1 MSYKSWYRKNY
12 TPEQIKEIQRTLG
25 VEEDGLI
32 GPNTINAIKEYQ
44 EAAGVKADGLW
55 GKDTQA
61 KVDEWNK
68 EYDSLQPTFSKGKDT
83 DNLKESAYK
92 QYSDNLDKRYWL
104 EEQKKYESNFM
115 PNYEMSN
122 VELAYLNKEID
133 KVKKQL
139 ADRQTKYESVPQPKT
154 QVGWSSYIVNNDR
167 GLLDKYQDAER
178 AWYNKL
184 KDQEHAK
191 ELANAQRQEQ
201 RAVNLNDA
209 RDTLAK
215 LQITKDNAL
224 QQGHDTRYI
233 DVQIASIYR
242 DYPELSIK
250 EEVNKEEYDPRSSV
264 DYVLADVEDIDDNNT
279 QEEINKAIE
288 RVAKFKTPNSIK
300 MLNKLDKILAK
311 RIKKEGDKAT
321 YDNEVNAWIN
331 GGDTTKYLY
340 NLGLETQFAGDKERL
355 VNKKTGKVVAE
366 RNRNRPRPRP
376 ATPTPATPKPS
387 KSKWEL

>member
-1 MSYKSWYRKNY
+1 MNYKSWYRKY

-32 GPNTINAIKEYQ
+32 GPDTINAIKEYQ

-55 GKDTQA
+55 GKATQA
-61 KVDEWNK
+61 KVDEWN
-68 EYDSLQPTFSKGKDT
+68 EQYDSLQPTRINDT
-83 DNLKESAYK
+83 DNLKEAAYK
-92 QYSDNLDKRYWL
+92 QYSDNLDKRFWL
-104 EEQKKYESNFM
+104 EEQKKYESNFK

-139 ADRQTKYESVPQPKT
+139 EARQSNYESVPQPKT

-167 GLLDKYQDAER
+167 GMLDKYQDAER

-215 LQITKDNAL
+215 LQIMKDNAS
-224 QQGHDTRYI
+224 QQGHDTRDI

-355 VNKKTGKVVAE
+355 VNKKTGNVVAE

>member
-1 MSYKSWYRKNY
+1 MSVKSWYRKNY

-44 EAAGVKADGLW
+44 EAAGLKEDGLW
-55 GKDTQA
+55 GKSTQA
-61 KVDEWNK
+61 KADEWNTQ
-68 EYDSLQPTFSKGKDT
+68 YDSFVPNVPNRSASNNN
-83 DNLKESAYK
+83 DNLKEAAYK
-92 QYSDNLDKRYWL
+92 QYTDNLDNRYWL
-104 EEQKKYESNFM
+104 EEQNKYESNFK

-139 ADRQTKYESVPQPKT
+139 ADRQAKYESVPQPKT

-167 GLLDKYQDAER
+167 GMLDKYQDAER
-178 AWYNKL
+178 DWYNKL

-201 RAVNLNDA
+201 RAINLNDA

-215 LQITKDNAL
+215 LQIMKDNAE
-224 QQGHDTRYI
+224 QQGHDTREI
-233 DVQIASIYR
+233 ELQMASVYR

-250 EEVNKEEYDPRSSV
+250 EELHKEYDPRNSV
-264 DYVLADVEDIDDNNT
+264 EYVIADVEDIDDNNT
-279 QEEINKAIE
+279 QEEINEAIE
-288 RVAKFKTPNSIK
+288 RISKFNTPDSIK
-300 MLNKLDKILAK
+300 MLNKLDKTLAK

-340 NLGLETQFAGDKERL
+340 NLGLETEFAGDKERL
-355 VNKKTGKVVAE
+355 VNKKTGRVVAE
-366 RNRNRPRPRP
+366 RNINRPKSS
-376 ATPTPATPKPS
+376 PTTKPS
-387 KSKWEL
+387 KSEWEL

>member
-1 MSYKSWYRKNY
+1 MSAKSWYRKNY

-32 GPNTINAIKEYQ
+32 GPDTINAIKDYQ
-44 EAAGVKADGLW
+44 EADGLKAAGLW
-55 GKDTQA
+55 GKSTQA
-61 KVDEWNK
+61 KADEWN
-68 EYDSLQPTFSKGKDT
+68 EQYNSFVPNRSVPNRSATN
-83 DNLKESAYK
+83 DNLKELAYK
-92 QYSDNLDKRYWL
+92 QYSNNLDKRYWI
-104 EEQKKYESNFM
+104 EEQNKYESNFN

-139 ADRQTKYESVPQPKT
+139 EARQSNYESVPQPKT

-178 AWYNKL
+178 NWYNKL

-201 RAVNLNDA
+201 RAINLNDA

-215 LQITKDNAL
+215 LQIMKDNAE
-224 QQGHDTRYI
+224 QQGHDTREI
-233 DVQIASIYR
+233 ELQMASVYR

-250 EEVNKEEYDPRSSV
+250 EELHKEYDPRNSV
-264 DYVLADVEDIDDNNT
+264 EYVIADVEDIDDNNT
-279 QEEINKAIE
+279 QEEINEAIE
-288 RVAKFKTPNSIK
+288 RISKFNTPNSIK
-300 MLNKLDKILAK
+300 MLNKLDKTLAK
-311 RIKKEGDKAT
+311 RIKKEGDKVT

-340 NLGLETQFAGDKERL
+340 NLGLETEFAGDKERL
-355 VNKKTGKVVAE
+355 VNKKTGRVVAE
-366 RNRNRPRPRP
+366 RNRNRP
-376 ATPTPATPKPS
+376 TSIPTTKPS
-387 KSKWEL
+387 KSEWEL

>member
-1 MSYKSWYRKNY
+1 MSVTSWYRKKY

-25 VEEDGLI
+25 VEEDGI
-32 GPNTINAIKEYQ
+32 VGKNTIEAIKEYQ
-44 EAAGVKADGLW
+44 AAAGLKDDGLW

-61 KVDEWNK
+61 KVDEWN
-68 EYDSLQPTFSKGKDT
+68 EQYNSFVPNRSASNNN
-83 DNLKESAYK
+83 DNLKEAAYK
-92 QYSDNLDKRYWL
+92 QYTDNLDKKYWL
-104 EEQKKYESNFM
+104 DEQNKYESNFM

-139 ADRQTKYESVPQPKT
+139 EARQSNYESVPQPKT

-167 GLLDKYQDAER
+167 GMLDKYQDAER

-201 RAVNLNDA
+201 RAINLNDA

-215 LQITKDNAL
+215 LQIMKDNAV
-224 QQGHDTRYI
+224 QQGHDTREI
-233 DVQIASIYR
+233 ELQMASVYR
-242 DYPELSIK
+242 DYPELLSAKVK
-250 EEVNKEEYDPRSSV
+250 EEEYDPRSSIE
-264 DYVLADVEDIDDNNT
+264 YVLADVEDIDDNNT
-279 QEEINKAIE
+279 QEEINGAIE
-288 RVAKFKTPNSIK
+288 RISKYKTPDSIK
-300 MLNKLDKILAK
+300 MLNKLDKTLAK

-321 YDNEVNAWIN
+321 YDNEVNAWVN

-340 NLGLETQFAGDKERL
+340 NLGLESEYADDKERL

-366 RNRNRPRPRP
+366 RPRNRR
-376 ATPTPATPKPS
+376 TPATPSPKSKPS